1 MNVKKQILNAIMCA
15 AVGTFGLG
23 LTSCDKNS
31 RELPVDPSEKTY
43 EVTTE
48 AFFLQE
54 DGTLVPF
61 STNDLRAETKTID
74 GTKGTITGAGTYF
87 HSETATITAAP
98 KGNYRLYS
106 LYEKNNYRN
115 LTEAE
120 GRPAAGEKSKTISV
134 PVIQD
139 LHFIAVFMGQEG
151 NERGYKD
158 LKIAGTNGD
167 YRFSTIGAKA
177 TTPITATTIGTE
189 VSPVKT
195 YDGTIQEWEDSNTSY
210 KNWNIQ
216 GPIPTWFTATV
227 VNGELTITP
236 TQHIGKSPART
247 ATFKVGKN
255 GTVQGAPSVWRTIT
269 VTQNSYY
276 EADGV
281 GDSINDIKI
290 TDGNGT
296 VVGVPATLATTYAPT
311 GQSKDLKALHSS
323 LSTPLF
329 AQVPIY
335 ENGQKTTKTVKK
347 PITLTWSASSAAWLV
362 RSGSTTTYNAGQ
374 NITKA
379 ERTAT
384 VKVEFK
390 VGSTLLKTTTIT
402 ATQAPRKY
410 NVGGEVK

>member
-1 MNVKKQILNAIMCA
+1 MNVKKQILNAVMCA
-15 AVGTFGLG
+15 TIGTFGLC
-23 LTSCDKNS
+23 LASCDKNS

-48 AFFLQE
+48 AFFLEE

-61 STNDLRAETKTID
+61 SANDLRATESE
-74 GTKGTITGAGTYF
+74 KGTITGAGQYF
-87 HSETATITAAP
+87 HNEQATIKATP
-98 KGNYRLYS
+98 KGTYKLYS
-106 LYEKNNYRN
+106 LYEKSGFNG
-115 LTEAE
+115 LTEAK
-120 GRPAAGEKSKTISV
+120 GKPAAGETSKTITT
-134 PVIQD
+134 PVTQD

-158 LKIAGTNGD
+158 LKIAGTNGN
-167 YRFSTIGAKA
+167 YTFSPRPGNSNSAV
-177 TTPITATTIGTE
+177 TATTIGTE
-189 VSPVKT
+189 LSPVKT
-195 YDGTIQEWEDSNTSY
+195 YDGKIQEWVPSNTSY
-210 KNWNIQ
+210 KDWNID
-216 GPIPTWFTATV
+216 GTIPTWLTAKIA
-227 VNGELTITP
+227 NGVLTITP
-236 TQHIGKSPART
+236 KMHISKTAPART

-255 GTVQGAPSVWRTIT
+255 GTGGGASVWRTIT

-276 EADGV
+276 EADGAD
-281 GDSINDIKI
+281 DSIDDIKI

-296 VVGVPATLATTYAPT
+296 VVGVPATLSTTYRST
-311 GQSKDLKALHSS
+311 GESKDLKTLDKS
-323 LSTPLF
+323 LNTSLF
-329 AQVPIY
+329 AQVPVY
-335 ENGQKTTKTVKK
+335 ENGKKTTKTVKK

-379 ERTAT
+379 DRTAT

-402 ATQAPRKY
+402 AKQAPRKY

>member
-15 AVGTFGLG
+15 TVGTFGLG
-23 LTSCDKNS
+23 LASCDKNG

-48 AFFLQE
+48 AFFLEE

-61 STNDLRAETKTID
+61 SANDLRATESE
-74 GTKGTITGAGTYF
+74 KGTITGAGQYF
-87 HSETATITAAP
+87 HNEQATIKATP
-98 KGNYRLYS
+98 KGTYKLYS
-106 LYEKNNYRN
+106 LYEKSGYNG
-115 LTEAE
+115 LTEAT
-120 GRPAAGEKSKTISV
+120 GKPASGEKSKTISV

-195 YDGTIQEWEDSNTSY
+195 YDGTIQEWEASNESY
-210 KNWNIQ
+210 KNWDIQ
-216 GPIPTWFTATV
+216 GSIPAWFTATV
-227 VNGELTITP
+227 VNGVLTITP

-296 VVGVPATLATTYAPT
+296 VVGVPATLATTYLPT
-311 GQSKDLKALHSS
+311 GGSKDLKTLHNS

-329 AQVPIY
+329 AQVPVY
-335 ENGQKTTKTVKK
+335 VNGQKTTDTVKK
-347 PITLTWSASSAAWLV
+347 PITLTWSAPSDAWLTKG
-362 RSGSTTTYNAGQ
+362 SGSTYSAGI
-374 NITKA
+374 NNGKVT
-379 ERTAT
+379 RSAT

>member
-23 LTSCDKNS
+23 LASCDKNT

-48 AFFLQE
+48 AFFLEE

-61 STNDLRAETKTID
+61 SANDLRATESE
-74 GTKGTITGAGTYF
+74 KGTITGAGQYF
-87 HSETATITAAP
+87 HNEQATIKATP
-98 KGNYRLYS
+98 KGTYKLYS
-106 LYEKNNYRN
+106 LYEKSGYNG
-115 LTEAE
+115 LTEAT
-120 GRPAAGEKSKTISV
+120 GKPASGETSKTITV
-134 PVIQD
+134 PVTRD

-158 LKIAGTNGD
+158 LKIAGVNGD

-177 TTPITATTIGTE
+177 TAPVTATTIGTE
-189 VSPVKT
+189 LSPVKT
-195 YDGTIQEWEDSNTSY
+195 YDGKIQEWVPSNTSY
-210 KNWNIQ
+210 KNWEID
-216 GPIPTWFTATV
+216 GTIPTWLTANIANGVLTV
-227 VNGELTITP
+227 TP
-236 TQHIGKSPART
+236 KMHISKTAGPRT

-255 GTVQGAPSVWRTIT
+255 GTGGGASVWRTIT

-281 GDSINDIKI
+281 GDSIDDIKI

-347 PITLTWSASSAAWLV
+347 PITLTWSVSSAAWLV

-402 ATQAPRKY
+402 AKQAPRKY